1 MACAGRGA
9 EKAPLPCAGGDGAE
23 KGGGGAAFGRG
34 SRGAETVAEAA
45 DDPVETAAVRLGQK
59 LGLGAT
65 QEDDDSERE
74 TAFSADLAGTA
85 AANAALLRARE
96 AESADNASD
105 WIRKLLSA
113 DGRDGASAAA
123 ARGKNDFSLA
133 QEQEVRETESFSL
146 SLERDARR
154 YDGGFLFY

>member
-1 MACAGRGA
+1 MRTRCSTARKRWSGCAPSAGRA
-9 EKAPLPCAGGDGAE
+9 RRRH
-23 KGGGGAAFGRG
+23 GAAF
-34 SRGAETVAEAA
+34 AA
-45 DDPVETAAVRLGQK
+45 Q
-59 LGLGAT
+59 
-65 QEDDDSERE
+65 S
-74 TAFSADLAGTA
+74 SAKPQA